1 MHRSVFDPSNDIIVI
16 TLDKNACHFDI
27 SPVSSSLIKNVST
40 TQRAAS
46 KHLTEYIVVDM
57 MCLSYK
63 LLVALSLNR
72 IKNVVLYRASPTN
85 KFQLSFF
92 RLRSRITC
100 ILLPHFSDSPAAVS
114 LSFLLPCLS
123 EELFLFFRG
132 LSGFYPGILG

>member
-27 SPVSSSLIKNVST
+27 SPVSSSLIKKVST
-40 TQRAAS
+40 TQMAAS
-46 KHLTEYIVVDM
+46 RHLTEYIVVDM

-63 LLVALSLNR
+63 LLVALSLKR
-72 IKNVVLYRASPTN
+72 IKTVVLYRASPTN
-85 KFQLSFF
+85 KFQLSFL

-114 LSFLLPCLS
+114 LSLLLACLS
-123 EELFLFFRG
+123 KLLLLFLRG
-132 LSGFYPGILG
+132 FSGC